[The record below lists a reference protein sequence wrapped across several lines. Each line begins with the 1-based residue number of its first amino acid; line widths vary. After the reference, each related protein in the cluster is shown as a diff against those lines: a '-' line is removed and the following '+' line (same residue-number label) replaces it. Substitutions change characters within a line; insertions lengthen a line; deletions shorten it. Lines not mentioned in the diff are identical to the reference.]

1 MMRAVAAENT
11 TAPPAMTSCERL
23 RKCPLL
29 AERDRKASFAV
40 STVMNGVVGNP
51 LSLLDPVLQNRG
63 NAIEEGGYKGT
74 NLADRLVR

>member
-1 MMRAVAAENT
+1 
-11 TAPPAMTSCERL
+11 
-23 RKCPLL
+23 
-29 AERDRKASFAV
+29 
-40 STVMNGVVGNP
+40 MNGVVGNP